1 MRGLR
6 RRSRAATRLVGAEV
20 DDGAFGCPLHACDG
34 FHDHPF
40 RIDSS
45 SVAVTAVATPTMLL
59 LIFSLGLFEIPSHA
73 IFSRWGWKK
82 LRDGPVP
89 ARPSSWTRTRYGPR
103 TRPNSN
109 TEFNSPTPRRNFA
122 SLHLLPDSPRPRRR
136 ARALLPPAH
145 RYPVGPP
152 TAPMKARHAKT
163 YAVGYYSAE
172 PTSFFFSSLI
182 LFGSGVFGDRTTP

>member
-1 MRGLR
+1 MAMSTRSWNGRSTSCNRKWAVVGCCGGDGTEEEEGGGGCCACAAFADAPAR
-6 RRSRAATRLVGAEV
+6 RTGATRPEV
-20 DDGAFGCPLHACDG
+20 DDGAFGCPLHAY
-34 FHDHPF
+34 PF

-82 LRDGPVP
+82 LRDGSVP

-122 SLHLLPDSPRPRRR
+122 SLHLLPDSPRPRRTGIVR
-136 ARALLPPAH
+136 
-145 RYPVGPP
+145 
-152 TAPMKARHAKT
+152 
-163 YAVGYYSAE
+163 
-172 PTSFFFSSLI
+172 
-182 LFGSGVFGDRTTP
+182 LFL